1 MRRRMGQESI
11 RGRRGALVGASAAV
25 VCLGTLLAACGTR
38 DGSEGYVAVQRPASS
53 GEAVAPTGDVELVPL
68 EGAEASEGAKGG
80 GSSAPGGPGSASGYG
95 SSGSP
100 GSPGSG
106 SAGERGSAAPG
117 SDGADRT
124 TPSTGG
130 SNSGSDS
137 GSASGSSGTGAPSH
151 GADSPASPTSPA
163 KPGPA
168 VLDIGDPE
176 REPAD
181 KRWCE
186 KVTVGFHNTGG
197 TAVRSGTVI
206 LGTHIIGALGIDWA
220 TIESAEKL
228 PAPIAPGA
236 REEKTW
242 TVCVDAWRVP
252 LGMHIETRDVSV
264 RFE

>member
-1 MRRRMGQESI
+1 MRRRMGHESI
-11 RGRRGALVGASAAV
+11 RGRRGALVGASATV
-25 VCLGTLLAACGTR
+25 VCLGTVLAACGTGG
-38 DGSEGYVAVQRPASS
+38 GSEGYVAVQRPASS

-68 EGAEASEGAKGG
+68 EGAAASEGAMGD
-80 GSSAPGGPGSASGYG
+80 G
-95 SSGSP
+95 SSGAP
-100 GSPGSG
+100 GSPGSVGGAGGGGGG
-106 SAGERGSAAPG
+106 SAGSGPASA
-117 SDGADRT
+117 SGADGGGRT
-124 TPSTGG
+124 TPSAGG
-130 SNSGSDS
+130 GDSGSGSDS
-137 GSASGSSGTGAPSH
+137 GAASGSSGTGAPSGGGG
-151 GADSPASPTSPA
+151 GAESTP

-168 VLDIGDPE
+168 VLYIGDPE

-197 TAVRSGTVI
+197 TAVRSGTVT

-220 TIESAEKL
+220 TVESAEKL

-252 LGMHIETRDVSV
+252 LGMHVETRDVSV

>member
-1 MRRRMGQESI
+1 M
-11 RGRRGALVGASAAV
+11 GASATV
-25 VCLGTLLAACGTR
+25 VCLGTVLAACGTGG
-38 DGSEGYVAVQRPASS
+38 GSEGYVAVQRPASS

-68 EGAEASEGAKGG
+68 EGAAASEGAVGDGSSGAPGRPGSVGGAGGGGG
-80 GSSAPGGPGSASGYG
+80 GSAGSGPASASG
-95 SSGSP
+95 
-100 GSPGSG
+100 
-106 SAGERGSAAPG
+106 A
-117 SDGADRT
+117 DGGGRT
-124 TPSTGG
+124 TPSAGG
-130 SNSGSDS
+130 GDSGSGSGSDS
-137 GSASGSSGTGAPSH
+137 GAASGSSGTGAPSGG
-151 GADSPASPTSPA
+151 GAESTP

-168 VLDIGDPE
+168 VLYIGDPE

-197 TAVRSGTVI
+197 TAVRSGTVT

-220 TIESAEKL
+220 TVESAEKL

-252 LGMHIETRDVSV
+252 LGMHVETRDVSV

>member
-25 VCLGTLLAACGTR
+25 VCLGTLLAACGTG
-38 DGSEGYVAVQRPASS
+38 DGNEGYVAVQRPAPS

-68 EGAEASEGAKGG
+68 EGTGAPDGATGG
-80 GSSAPGGPGSASGYG
+80 GSSVPAGPVSGSGYG

-100 GSPGSG
+100 GRPGGGSG
-106 SAGERGSAAPG
+106 PAASG
-117 SDGADRT
+117 SDGDGRT

-137 GSASGSSGTGAPSH
+137 GSASGSSGTGAPS

-197 TAVRSGTVI
+197 TAVRSGTVT

-220 TIESAEKL
+220 TVESAEKL

-252 LGMHIETRDVSV
+252 LGMHVETRDVSV

>member
-1 MRRRMGQESI
+1 MRRRMGHESI
-11 RGRRGALVGASAAV
+11 RGRRGALVGASATV
-25 VCLGTLLAACGTR
+25 VCLGTVLAACGTGG
-38 DGSEGYVAVQRPASS
+38 GSEGYVAVQRPASS

-68 EGAEASEGAKGG
+68 EGAAASEGAVGDGSSGAPGRPGSVGGAGGGGG
-80 GSSAPGGPGSASGYG
+80 GSAGSGPASASG
-95 SSGSP
+95 
-100 GSPGSG
+100 
-106 SAGERGSAAPG
+106 A
-117 SDGADRT
+117 DGGGRT
-124 TPSTGG
+124 TPSAGG
-130 SNSGSDS
+130 GDSGSGSGSDS
-137 GSASGSSGTGAPSH
+137 GAASGSSGTGAPSGG
-151 GADSPASPTSPA
+151 GAESTP

-168 VLDIGDPE
+168 VLYIGDPE

-197 TAVRSGTVI
+197 TAVRSGTVT

-220 TIESAEKL
+220 TVESAEKL

-252 LGMHIETRDVSV
+252 LGMHVETRDVSV